1 MKTVKIKYCC
11 DYCKQPI
18 NTDDDA
24 VCVLLP
30 GRIGYQDSLIM
41 DPEYE
46 AQHYHD
52 YCMNYLLC
60 LTASNNPAKQ
70 DPEPEV
76 IAEPDPEETHV
87 KNLKQ
92 AGIPVIDTSEG
103 KKREEGK
110 KDLPALQAFLDA
122 GRTGKWCAD
131 EFRVA
136 PSTITHWK
144 EEIKQMKKEGTW
156 DAYCEERRAK

>member
-1 MKTVKIKYCC
+1 MKTVKITYYC

-18 NTDDDA
+18 DTDDDA

-41 DPEYE
+41 DPEDG
-46 AQHYHD
+46 AHHYHD
-52 YCMNYLLC
+52 YCMEYLLC
-60 LTASNNPAKQ
+60 LTASNDTKK
-70 DPEPEV
+70 DPEPAV
-76 IAEPDPEETHV
+76 IAEPEPEETRE
-87 KNLKQ
+87 KALKR
-92 AGIPVIDTSEG
+92 AGIPVIDTTEG
-103 KKREEGK
+103 KKRDESK